1 MAKRASLATFAPQV
15 AAADGAVVTNT
26 KTKAAPPPVA
36 TAKAYPKVS
45 VYLNADEVRMLKL
58 LGVDSNTKVSDICAM
73 AIREWLER
81 NGHARGKIFKA

>member
-1 MAKRASLATFAPQV
+1 MAKRASLATFAPQA
-15 AAADGAVVTNT
+15 AAADGAVVTKS
-26 KTKAAPPPVA
+26 KTNAPPPSLA
-36 TAKAYPKVS
+36 PAKAYPKVS

-58 LGVDSNTKVSDICAM
+58 LGVDSNTKVSDICAT